1 MIVHCL
7 GTGSLNVRPV
17 LFRVRMFLFTN
28 QPPSSA
34 KPPVNDAL
42 PHAGSLKQAS
52 RATGV
57 SFDYLAK
64 TAERESGFNA
74 QAKAPT
80 SSATGLFQFIEQTWL
95 GVVKQEGGK
104 IGLGTEAA
112 AISSDN
118 GRLTVTDPALR
129 QRILALR
136 EDPAVSAMMA
146 GAFAAKNGQ
155 KLQESLGRKATEGEL
170 YLAHFLGPTGA
181 RDLINLAEKT
191 PDAKAAAS
199 FQDAAA
205 ANRNIFFDK
214 SGRARAASEVYA
226 SITSAFSQNPLQ
238 QNPVLTAQDTAA
250 TRPAAHEMFR
260 VKGEG
265 KPLHGLFRSNG
276 EPVAEAIAQRWGG
289 LRRNGEAGESRV
301 AFFPQ
306 ETAAIPRN
314 ASAAAPASP
323 VVESGGKAA
332 TVSLP
337 PKRPAAL
344 NAGDALAELQK
355 PRRAVTKAALAQPLD
370 LLRFVKADRLQ

>member
-1 MIVHCL
+1 
-7 GTGSLNVRPV
+7 
-17 LFRVRMFLFTN
+17 MFLFTN

-34 KPPVNDAL
+34 KPSVNDAL
-42 PHAGSLKQAS
+42 PHAGPLKQAS

-104 IGLGTEAA
+104 VGLGNEAS

-118 GRLTVTDPALR
+118 GRLTVADPALR

-155 KLQESLGRKATEGEL
+155 KLQESLGRKPTEGEL
-170 YLAHFLGPTGA
+170 YLAHFLGPSGA
-181 RDLINLAEKT
+181 RELINLAEKT

-214 SGRARAASEVYA
+214 SGRARAASEVYTN
-226 SITSAFSQNPLQ
+226 ITGAFSQNPLQ
-238 QNPVLTAQDTAA
+238 QNPVLTAQSTAA
-250 TRPAAHEMFR
+250 TSPKAHEMFR

-276 EPVAEAIAQRWGG
+276 EPVAEAISQRWGNI
-289 LRRNGEAGESRV
+289 RAGGDTGGTRV

-306 ETAAIPRN
+306 ENTP
-314 ASAAAPASP
+314 ASRPARAEAAAFP
-323 VVESGGKAA
+323 VAESGGKS
-332 TVSLP
+332 VSVPLP
-337 PKRPAAL
+337 PRRPAAIP
-344 NAGDALAELQK
+344 AADALAQALK
-355 PRRAVTKAALAQPLD
+355 PPRGPTKASAAQPLD
-370 LLRFVKADRLQ
+370 LLRFVKADRLP